1 MKSNP
6 FRGLGRLLGLLFAL
20 SLPAVAGAQ
29 GDAEVLLVEQGT
41 HRLHRAASEVVRVAV
56 GNPAIA
62 DVNIINR
69 RELLI
74 TGKQLGITSLLVWT
88 KGGSRPREYRLRV
101 GGVKD
106 PLRNARPDAELV
118 GAVID
123 QGRGVEGRL
132 PNLTAHRRARLGAET
147 PKEGVLSDRSVV
159 ALDSQ
164 VMTEV
169 KIAEVSR
176 STMQRYGLNVLV
188 NRGTTGAL
196 LGPGGLANVTQ
207 TSNGYAVNAD
217 TGITAPLSDAFNLV
231 VGDASRNILGIL
243 SLLEGKGLAHTLAE
257 PSLVATSGQ
266 TASYLAGGEF
276 PVPVSQGG
284 AQAGGISVQYKEFG
298 VRLTLSP
305 TVLSRDRIALKV
317 APEVSDLDFS
327 AGIQIGGVAVPALVV
342 RRTDTTVELGD
353 GESFVISGLVSSS
366 LVDNVNKVPWLADI
380 PVLGAFFKS
389 LGVRR
394 EDKELIMVVTPRL
407 VRPIARGAKLPKLPG
422 SQYRDREPSLAKHV
436 LLEDGDFDSGFSR

>member
-1 MKSNP
+1 MKPNYL
-6 FRGLGRLLGLLFAL
+6 RVLGRALGLVFAMT
-20 SLPAVAGAQ
+20 LPVQAGAQ
-29 GDAEVLLVEQGT
+29 SEADVLLVEQGT
-41 HRLHRAASEVVRVAV
+41 HRLHRASAEVERVAV

-62 DVNIINR
+62 DVNVINR

-74 TGKQLGITSLLVWT
+74 TGKQLGITSLMVWT
-88 KGGSRPREYRLRV
+88 KGGNRPREYRLRV

-106 PLRNARPDAELV
+106 PLRGARPDPELV

-132 PNLTAHRRARLGAET
+132 PNLLAHRRAKLAAET
-147 PKEGVLSDRSVV
+147 PKEGSLSDRSQV
-159 ALDSQ
+159 ALESQ

-176 STMQRYGLNVLV
+176 STMQRYGLNLLV

-196 LGPGGLANVTQ
+196 LGPGGLSNVTQ
-207 TSNGYAVNAD
+207 AANGYAINAD
-217 TGITAPLSDAFNLV
+217 TGITAPLNDAFNLV
-231 VGDASRNILGIL
+231 IGDASRNILGIL

-257 PSLVATSGQ
+257 PSLLATSGQ

-305 TVLSRDRIALKV
+305 TVLARDRISLKV

-327 AGIQIGGVAVPALVV
+327 VGIQIGGVAVPALVV

-366 LVDNVNKVPWLADI
+366 LADNVNKVPWLGDI

-389 LGVRR
+389 VGTRR

-407 VRPIARGAKLPKLPG
+407 VRPIARGTQLPKLPG
-422 SQYRDREPSLAKHV
+422 SQYRDQEPSLARHV